1 MDKKELE
8 NLTLGEIR
16 AMLAAG
22 DLALQ
27 DLDTATL
34 EKLVDS
40 ETDMLCLGEGDVDFI
55 SECAEILSERQT
67 DIMSHEDFMAIVNKT
82 LEKHTVPARK
92 RFGMKR
98 ALIIA
103 AAVATLI
110 IGGTVVASALGFNLF
125 DYIGKMA
132 MSSDGTKY
140 NEGDYTFFNQGE
152 AREYATIKEA
162 VEKESL
168 NIMYPA
174 SFPEGI
180 TFDSVKVTNSYRG
193 GKWIFIG
200 SDKDEV
206 NILIET
212 ELLPTEGAFET
223 EDLYMHG
230 GVGYVMHKPTAYEY
244 GAYTNV
250 DNCGYTIQANEY
262 EDLIY
267 IIENMEEY
275 KQ

>member
-180 TFDSVKVTNSYRG
+180 TVKDVKVRDSYRG
-193 GKWIFIG
+193 GNRLDVIAEDNSVSIH
-200 SDKDEV
+200 
-206 NILIET
+206 IET
-212 ELLPTEGAFET
+212 GVVLVEGAYET
-223 EDLYMHG
+223 EDLYVHN
-230 GVGYVMHKPTAYEY
+230 GVGYKLHKPTSYEY
-244 GAYTNV
+244 GAIAYI
-250 DNCGYTIQANEY
+250 DNCQYVIQANEY

-275 KQ
+275 KK